1 VDHRTSGRETALM
14 FDDFIY
20 SFVICFIAAS
30 LFVFVDWLEPNRTMA
45 GLMKFLVLFVS
56 GVAVM
61 HKLRPYGLSLF

>member
-1 VDHRTSGRETALM
+1 M
-14 FDDFIY
+14 FDDFVY

-30 LFVFVDWLEPNRTMA
+30 LFVFVDRLEPNRAMA
-45 GLMKFLVLFVS
+45 GLLKFLVLFVS